1 MTDECITRNFI
12 VLGSNGKGAGNRSS
26 MGDSTDAKG
35 CEGKVGGG
43 GGGALAAASLPAAAI
58 NSKARMP
65 VERYASEYNM
75 NHKHRG
81 QAMIFN
87 HEFFEIPTLR
97 ARAGTNVDAEEL
109 RKSFK
114 RLGFDVSVYK
124 DCKWQSI
131 RDQIQKI
138 ASLDHT
144 DNDCLAIAIL
154 SHGEHGCIYANDVQ
168 YKLDQIWHYFTAQMC
183 PTLAGKPKL
192 FFIQA
197 CQGDRLDGGVMLEKS
212 ETETDGDSSVGYKI
226 PVHADFLFSYSTIPG
241 YFSWRNINNGSW
253 YMQSLIKELNS
264 NAKKYD
270 LLTLL
275 TFVSQHVAINF
286 ESNVPAN
293 PMMDQQKQI
302 PCFTS
307 MLTRILRFNDKP
319 NGNKAG

>member
-12 VLGSNGKGAGNRSS
+12 ALGSNGTGVNRSS
-26 MGDSTDAKG
+26 IGDSTDAKG
-35 CEGKVGGG
+35 CEGNNAGVGG
-43 GGGALAAASLPAAAI
+43 ATAAASIPPPSI
-58 NSKARMP
+58 NNYVARMP

-81 QAMIFN
+81 QAIIFN

-97 ARAGTNVDAEEL
+97 ARMGTNVDAEEL
-109 RKSFK
+109 RKTFK
-114 RLGFDVSVYK
+114 RLGFDVSVHK
-124 DCKWQSI
+124 DCKWQNI
-131 RDQIQKI
+131 REQIEK
-138 ASLDHT
+138 AAALDHT
-144 DNDCLAIAIL
+144 DSDCLAIAIL

-168 YKLDQIWHYFTAQMC
+168 YKLDQIWHYFTAKMC

-197 CQGDRLDGGVMLEKS
+197 CQGDGLDEGVMLEKGV
-212 ETETDGDSSVGYKI
+212 TETDGDSSMGYKI

-241 YFSWRNINNGSW
+241 YYSWRNINNGSW
-253 YMQSLIKELNS
+253 YMQSLIQELNS

-275 TFVSQHVAINF
+275 TFVSQRVAIDF
-286 ESNVPAN
+286 ESNVPVT
-293 PMMDQQKQI
+293 PMMDRQKQI

-307 MLTRILRFNDKP
+307 MLTRILRFGDKP